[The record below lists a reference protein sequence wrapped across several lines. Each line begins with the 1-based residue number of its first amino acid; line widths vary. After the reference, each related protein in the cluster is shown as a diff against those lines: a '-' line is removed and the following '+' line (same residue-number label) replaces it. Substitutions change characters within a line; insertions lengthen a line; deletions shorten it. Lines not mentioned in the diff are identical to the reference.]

1 MYTANLSFILTW
13 KMVIFTL
20 FVLNF
25 TITLTLVLFA
35 SVVALLSAMTYLFW
49 RRMNYWQERGIP
61 HDKPSYLYG
70 SFRGLTKL
78 YGFSDILRSM
88 YQRYKHT
95 GPFCGYY
102 FFQRPAVM
110 VLDTELVRNILIK
123 DFSNFSDRGLF
134 HNEKD
139 DPLTGHLFFVDGK
152 KWHVLHGKLS
162 STFSECKV
170 RGMFPCVRDIAQQ
183 LISTLDQLI
192 ERNANVEVKELMGR
206 YTTDVIGK
214 CALGIECNSL
224 TNPNAECRA
233 IGRRIFTDRRHGLL
247 VSGLIQGFPQLAQKL
262 HMATIH
268 PDIEKFFMRL
278 VRENVEYR
286 EKYNVHGND
295 FMELLMELNK
305 GAKLRYDKNDEF
317 KGLTVEEMTAQAFFF
332 FAAGSEKSSS
342 TLSFAL
348 YELAMQPELQDR
360 LRCEINETLCQ
371 HDNELCF
378 ESLNEMAYMKQVIAE
393 TLRKYPILPHL
404 ARQALHDYVVPGN
417 PKYVIPAGTLV
428 TIPVVG
434 IHYDPEIYPDPERFD
449 PERFTPELVK
459 ARNKVEWLPFG
470 DGPRKCIGFRFGHM
484 EIRVALTF
492 LLQKYRFSLSAQ
504 TDVPLEVSKSF
515 SIIPRN
521 GIFLRVERI

>member
-1 MYTANLSFILTW
+1 MIDSRRTQATSGLVFVYFGARLLLDAIKVCYATRCAVSAQAQLIMYTSNLSSILTW
-13 KMVIFTL
+13 KMVIFA
-20 FVLNF
+20 FCVLNF
-25 TITLTLVLFA
+25 TISLTLVLFA
-35 SVVALLSAMTYLFW
+35 SVVALLTAMTYLFW
-49 RRMNYWQERGIP
+49 RRMNYWQEHGIP

-78 YGFSDILRSM
+78 YGFSEIIRSM

-110 VLDTELVRNILIK
+110 VLDTELVKNILIK

-162 STFSECKV
+162 STFTERKV

-183 LISTLDQLI
+183 MISTLDQLI
-192 ERNANVEVKELMGR
+192 ERNQNVEVKELMGR

-224 TNPNAECRA
+224 ANPNAECRA

-305 GAKLRYDKNDEF
+305 GGKLRYDKNDEF

-342 TLSFAL
+342 TLSFTL
-348 YELAMQPELQDR
+348 YELAMQSELQDR

-378 ESLNEMAYMKQVIAE
+378 ESLNEMTYMKQVIAGMY
-393 TLRKYPILPHL
+393 LL
-404 ARQALHDYVVPGN
+404 
-417 PKYVIPAGTLV
+417 
-428 TIPVVG
+428 
-434 IHYDPEIYPDPERFD
+434 
-449 PERFTPELVK
+449 
-459 ARNKVEWLPFG
+459 
-470 DGPRKCIGFRFGHM
+470 IGFAIKY
-484 EIRVALTF
+484 EIVYISQKLYVSTRYYHIWRVKLCTIMSYPAIQSTL
-492 LLQKYRFSLSAQ
+492 YRLAH
-504 TDVPLEVSKSF
+504 
-515 SIIPRN
+515 
-521 GIFLRVERI
+521 